1 MIYFTQ
7 FLPDFESTADRP
19 TFSLVTDDWSTSRD
33 FLQFQQLTFVPV
45 SRFIQSENRPIKIW
59 KNVLKIWL
67 QSVGV
72 EQQQLQ
78 EQSQMLVSW
87 KYKKI
92 FAIRPNGMYDDMYLR
107 IWISRSGAHRKS
119 CMGPV

>member
-1 MIYFTQ
+1 MTLDQNLNNKKTHKCFK
-7 FLPDFESTADRP
+7 
-19 TFSLVTDDWSTSRD
+19 W
-33 FLQFQQLTFVPV
+33 
-45 SRFIQSENRPIKIW
+45 PIKIW